1 MQTYFSAKELFH
13 TNDSSTAEV
22 LSPAARRS
30 STLHPWNMSS
40 LFAQASTDRC
50 KIEVNK
56 INIKGKPC
64 VILSWNIYN
73 IFLVACF
80 KGWTVCFVL

>member
-1 MQTYFSAKELFH
+1 MQAYFTAKELFH
-13 TNDSSTAEV
+13 ANDISTLGV

-30 STLHPWNMSS
+30 SSLHPCKISS
-40 LFAQASTDRC
+40 LFAQASADRC

-73 IFLVACF
+73 IFLLACF
-80 KGWTVCFVL
+80 KE